1 MRIAVI
7 GDVHANLPALDAVL
21 ADARR
26 RGAQQIWNI
35 GDTVGYGAF
44 PDQVVQ
50 RLARLGALNI
60 LGNYDRKVLKFPQ
73 KRSKWQRTK
82 APAKFTAFRWA
93 WQQLSAESK
102 ALLESLPRRKRLD
115 IEGWRV
121 VVTHGTIEDDQE
133 GIDETTPIG
142 RLRELA
148 GKARADLIVSGH
160 THRPFDTSVDGVQF
174 VSVPSVGRPEG
185 DTRAGWCLLNIEE
198 SRLEIEH
205 RQVPYDID
213 KAVEALERHQLPEEF
228 SQMLRRGMNL
238 DQVILARAGQ
248 AIAPADGGDRSRLDQ
263 AVEQL
268 GRQCHFDQPHA
279 EKVTELAL
287 MLFDQLQPLHQ
298 LGPGQ
303 RDLLWAAGMLHDIGW
318 IGGKKRHHKRSR
330 DLILAA
336 KSLGIAK
343 PDRRRIAAIA
353 RYHRRALPC
362 SSHKLFGSFRQADR
376 QLVSL
381 AGGMLRLADGLD
393 RSHAGAVR
401 DLQCRASAGQILIRC
416 FVEGQAEAELQ
427 AAAKKSDLLARAL
440 NREIRFER
448 LDAVPAAGAG
458 WQVGAPG
465 WPGPGGSSI
474 TL

>member
-7 GDVHANLPALDAVL
+7 GDVHANLPALEAVL

-44 PDQVVQ
+44 PDEVVQ
-50 RLARLGALNI
+50 RLARLGALSI
-60 LGNYDRKVLKFPQ
+60 LGNYDRKVLAFPQ
-73 KRSKWQRTK
+73 KRGKWQRTK

-93 WQQLSAESK
+93 WQQLSSEAR

-121 VVTHGTIEDDQE
+121 VVTHGTVDDDQE

-142 RLRELA
+142 RLRDLA

-160 THRPFDTSVDGVQF
+160 THRPFDTCVDGVQF
-174 VSVPSVGRPEG
+174 VSVGSVGRPEG
-185 DTRAGWCLLNIEE
+185 DTRACWCLLHIEE

-213 KAVEALERHQLPEEF
+213 KAVEALQRHQLPEEF
-228 SQMLRRGMNL
+228 SQMLRGGMNL
-238 DQVILARAGQ
+238 DQVILARAGE
-248 AIAPADGGDRSRLDQ
+248 ASAPAGDGRLDQ
-263 AVEQL
+263 AALHL
-268 GRQCHFDQPHA
+268 GRHCHFDQPHA
-279 EKVTELAL
+279 EKVTALAL

-298 LGPGQ
+298 LGPRQ
-303 RDLLWAAGMLHDIGW
+303 RDLLRAAGILHDIGW
-318 IGGKKRHHKRSR
+318 IGGKKKHHKRSR

-343 PDRRRIAAIA
+343 ADRRRIAAMA

-362 SSHKLFGSFRQADR
+362 TSHKLFGALGQSDR

-393 RSHAGAVR
+393 RSHSGIVR
-401 DLQCRASAGQILIRC
+401 DLQCRASAGQVLIRC
-416 FVEGQAEAELQ
+416 FGQAQAEAELR
-427 AAAKKSDLLARAL
+427 AANKKSDLLARAL
-440 NREIRFER
+440 NREIHFEW
-448 LDAVPAAGAG
+448 LDAAQTAGAG
-458 WQVGAPG
+458 WQIGAPG
-465 WPGPGGSSI
+465 WPAPGGSSI
-474 TL
+474 TP